1 VRELAPGTEVPVRL
15 TMTAA
20 AGADLGDYEA
30 RLRIQGTSGRTR
42 LTTDATVIRVRVQA
56 RSGSLAI
63 GALLGALLLAA
74 TAAVILTRRL
84 ARR

>member
-1 VRELAPGTEVPVRL
+1 LH
-15 TMTAA
+15 
-20 AGADLGDYEA
+20 
-30 RLRIQGTSGRTR
+30 IQGTSGRTR